1 MVCFDFFSLNRSYF
15 RSFFL
20 RQSII
25 YLKIINLK
33 MLSEIKEDNKT
44 KEIESNQLINNIH
57 RSSSLVKSN
66 LHASSLTILN
76 YTIGITIMFL
86 PKYMAIAGVGY
97 GSLLLL
103 FFAIMNYFT
112 CFILVYSTRVMNI
125 VSYYGI
131 GDKIF
136 NLKLIPIF
144 TFFYLAVL
152 YGNVLIYQ

>member
-1 MVCFDFFSLNRSYF
+1 
-15 RSFFL
+15 
-20 RQSII
+20 
-25 YLKIINLK
+25 

-152 YGNVLIYQ
+152 YGNVLIY

>member
-1 MVCFDFFSLNRSYF
+1 
-15 RSFFL
+15 
-20 RQSII
+20 
-25 YLKIINLK
+25 

-44 KEIESNQLINNIH
+44 KEIESNQLINNIN

-152 YGNVLIYQ
+152 YGNVLIY